1 MRRISNETTYFKVTR
16 SRGAG
21 RDTEYETYLIVNKI
35 SVMQFKAWN
44 VADGERDRVRGR
56 ERRAERNRKTN

>member
-1 MRRISNETTYFKVTR
+1 METRV
-16 SRGAG
+16 AG

-44 VADGERDRVRGR
+44 VADGEREGERDGSNGTERQIRG
-56 ERRAERNRKTN
+56 ERALASSNP